1 MSSRDEWA
9 SFEIM
14 PYRVATNALSQP
26 QGSYV
31 REALL
36 SGLALEQQGMT
47 NPYQFGFIGSSDT
60 HSAASQNVESNFVS
74 KLGLLS
80 GSGER
85 RGSVPQA
92 GIAGEISY
100 VADKVV
106 NGIRGR
112 PNLRMKIDGNV
123 YTAGAAPTLGA
134 SGVAAAWACLLY
146 TSPSPRD

>member
-1 MSSRDEWA
+1 MTTYAKQRVRNEPIVEITQIKGTSETHPILSSRDEWA

-100 VADKVV
+100 VADKVL

-112 PNLRMKIDGNV
+112 LI
-123 YTAGAAPTLGA
+123 
-134 SGVAAAWACLLY
+134 
-146 TSPSPRD
+146 